1 MTLDASI
8 CGKLFP
14 EVHLESVVKD
24 IPVGDT
30 QINEYSTFSPYIISL
45 RELAATRNLDLEIRL
60 NRDHA
65 SEFIK
70 SNAGARFD
78 YGMSEK
84 LDAVAKGSMI
94 LSATSVGALTQ
105 TNQRFRYAI
114 RVTQPTTYEKIKYK
128 LALDPEDIRLD
139 EKYEIS
145 KKIDAGIMR
154 SLGSMEL
161 NQKVDYIKEVA
172 KKITTAAT
180 TDGVQIGST
189 IHPPDG
195 KKAVLLSVT
204 TEVAGTPNQVYMH
217 VSRDK
222 DPNIDQLDCYAMPG
236 VAEEQGCYIPCID
249 EMTVRIVTGINITD
263 FRVRYR
269 YGVSKITILD
279 KKRWRLPLSPEE
291 EAIADQYDLDDVFV
305 AGVL

>member
-1 MTLDASI
+1 MTLDCGI
-8 CGKLFP
+8 GGKLFP

-70 SNAGARFD
+70 SNAGARYD

-94 LSATSVGALTQ
+94 LSATSVGAVTQ

-114 RVTQPTTYEKIKYK
+114 WVTKPTTYEKIKYK
-128 LALDPEDIRLD
+128 LGLDEEDIRLD

-145 KKIDAGIMR
+145 KKIASGIMR
-154 SLGSMEL
+154 SLGSTEL
-161 NQKVDYIKEVA
+161 NQKFDYVKEVA
-172 KKITTAAT
+172 KKVTIAAN
-180 TDGVQIGST
+180 GEAQIGPT

-204 TEVAGTPNQVYMH
+204 TEVAGTPNQVY
-217 VSRDK
+217 VYVNRDK

-236 VAEEQGCYIPCID
+236 VAEEQACYIPCID
-249 EMTVRIVTGINITD
+249 EMTVRTVTGINVTN
-263 FRVRYR
+263 FRVRYT

-291 EAIADQYDLDDVFV
+291 EAIADQYDLDDVVV

>member
-1 MTLDASI
+1 MTLDCGI
-8 CGKLFP
+8 GGKLFP

-30 QINEYSTFSPYIISL
+30 QINEYSTFSPFIISL

-70 SNAGARFD
+70 SNAGARYD

-84 LDAVAKGSMI
+84 LDAIAKGSMI
-94 LSATSVGALTQ
+94 LSATSVGAVTQ

-114 RVTQPTTYEKIKYK
+114 WVTQPTTYEKIKYK

-145 KKIDAGIMR
+145 KKINAGIMR
-154 SLGSMEL
+154 SLGNTVT
-161 NQKVDYIKEVA
+161 NQKFDYIKEVA

-180 TDGVQIGST
+180 TDGVQIGPT

-204 TEVAGTPNQVYMH
+204 TEVAGTPNQVY
-217 VSRDK
+217 VYVNRDK

-263 FRVRYR
+263 FRVRYT
-269 YGVSKITILD
+269 YGISKITILD